1 MSDDIVENLKE
12 PSQWLRIAYMIALA
26 VALYVASVVLTLLT
40 IAQAVFSLLTGK
52 DNLNLRALGKDLGT
66 YVHQILEFLTYN
78 SELKPF
84 PFSPYPG
91 AEEVSIVEPA
101 PAPTPAPEKSVE
113 PNKAA
118 PKKAAPKKA
127 APKKEEAKKP
137 ASKATATRKTAA
149 KKAAKSSVRDD
160 DSKPEV

>member
-12 PSQWLRIAYMIALA
+12 PSQWLRIAFMVALA
-26 VALYVASVVLTLLT
+26 VALYVASIVLTLLT

-52 DNLNLRALGKDLGT
+52 DNENLRALGKDLST

-91 AEEVSIVEPA
+91 AEVEIYEPA
-101 PAPTPAPEKSVE
+101 AAPV
-113 PNKAA
+113 NKAA
-118 PKKAAPKKA
+118 TRKTSA
-127 APKKEEAKKP
+127 AKKP
-137 ASKATATRKTAA
+137 AKKATTNRRPVA
-149 KKAAKSSVRDD
+149 KKSAANSPEDGD
-160 DSKPEV
+160 MKPEV